1 MTSLEST
8 VDFRALGLDG
18 QAGKMLCD
26 GLKQKAYRKVRKENP
41 QRTEKQNGLKVFLC
55 GLCGF
60 SLRTLRLWFFLPFR
74 ASLVPQRIIVARA
87 LEDYQA
93 Q

>member
-1 MTSLEST
+1 MTSWEST

-26 GLKQKAYRKVRKENP
+26 GLKQKGYRKGRKEIP
-41 QRTEKQNGLKVFLC
+41 SAVLLFRPLRILLC
-55 GLCGF
+55 ELAVM
-60 SLRTLRLWFFLPFR
+60 FFLPFR
-74 ASLVPQRIIVARA
+74 SSLLPRRIIVART

>member
-1 MTSLEST
+1 MTSWEST

-26 GLKQKAYRKVRKENP
+26 GLKQKGYRKVRKENP

-60 SLRTLRLWFFLPFR
+60 SLRTLRLWFFFAL
-74 ASLVPQRIIVARA
+74 QIISRTAAYNRC
-87 LEDYQA
+87 QNCRG
-93 Q
+93 

>member
-1 MTSLEST
+1 MTSWEST

-26 GLKQKAYRKVRKENP
+26 GLKQKGYRKVRKENP

-60 SLRTLRLWFFLPFR
+60 FFANLRLCFFCPSDHLSYR
-74 ASLVPQRIIVARA
+74 GV
-87 LEDYQA
+87 
-93 Q
+93 